1 MVERGNVWQN
11 QETMSNEE
19 QMKDLEMIKLT
30 KRRQSE
36 DMVTL
41 LRYLK
46 SCQVEQVAQF
56 GLYYCQRAN

>member
-1 MVERGNVWQN
+1 
-11 QETMSNEE
+11 
-19 QMKDLEMIKLT
+19 MKDLEMINLT